1 VTSSSRLERAL
12 AIYLQAT
19 VDGPEATERALAEHP
34 DLHDLLEPLLR
45 PEAEVDEPA
54 EAAAVIGD
62 FELRREVGRGGM
74 GIVYEA
80 RQRSLGRRVALKVLA
95 EHVAADPAR
104 IARFRREAT
113 TLAQLE
119 HPHVVRVL
127 EAGDSDG
134 RHWLAME
141 FVDGESLDQ
150 RLQRLQHGG
159 GHRDGSLREL
169 VAVVQRIAAA
179 LAHVHRASVLH
190 RDVKPSNI
198 LLAQDGSPRLSDFGL
213 ARTTTALTLTA
224 VGALAGTPHY
234 LAPEYLE
241 RGESTAAGD
250 IWSLGAT
257 LYEVVTLRRP
267 FDAPRDEQV
276 LYRIVHHDPVDP
288 RRHQRSLPADLAAI
302 VLRALE
308 KDPAA
313 RYPDMQAF
321 AADLQAFLDLR
332 PTVARPPTPVQ
343 RLRRWVRREP
353 ARAALA
359 AVALLALGL
368 LGFLL
373 LRLPLLRAGERAAAA
388 SVYESAIA
396 EGFLRRADGNEELAR
411 TAARTA
417 RTLRPDAGEALV
429 VEVLQTLRFA
439 NAAAALQQLDELSQL
454 PHDDDEACRW
464 LRVLILGRLGQ
475 QDAAQALAQQLGEP
489 RSQMA
494 LLLAAGRLVDGQ
506 TPAGLQAARELV
518 SLATRI
524 GPPRLLVHAQWA
536 VLVRPEERTEC
547 AAALLRL
554 WPEHPFALHLAA
566 TLLQWSDAPQALR
579 LQQQALRLGLQ
590 DQWGRYNEVMY
601 AHKAGAN
608 EVAVRGAR
616 EVLRSDPIRDERRAS
631 LIQVLSDLAPDQVGA
646 ALQDW
651 VALLPDSAYAARE
664 YGWWHRQRDE
674 PALALPYLRRAVL
687 VLPRDVRT
695 LQGLALVL
703 QDLGDAAGSLPVVAE
718 LIAQAPALD
727 AASALQLHALRA
739 TGADAAAIRAELQRG
754 AEQVDTAAAWRE
766 LATAA
771 MADGDL
777 PLALRALQRADAS
790 GGGDDEAT
798 LGLLVQAHERAGEAA
813 SAAAARQRLERL
825 RAGR

>member
-1 VTSSSRLERAL
+1 MTSSSRLERAL
-12 AIYLQAT
+12 AIYLQVT
-19 VDGPEATERALAEHP
+19 TGGGPDASERALAEHP
-34 DLHDLLEPLLR
+34 ELRDLLEPLLW
-45 PEAEVDEPA
+45 PEPDANAAFAETSL
-54 EAAAVIGD
+54 GD
-62 FELRREVGRGGM
+62 FDLRAEVGRGGM

-95 EHVAADPAR
+95 DHVAADPAR

-113 TLAQLE
+113 MLAQLE

-127 EAGDSDG
+127 DAGDNDG

-150 RLQRLQHGG
+150 RLQRLSQGG
-159 GHRDGSLREL
+159 GHRGGSLREL
-169 VAVVQRIAAA
+169 VAVVQRIADA
-179 LAHVHRASVLH
+179 LAHVHRAGILH

-213 ARTTTALTLTA
+213 ARSTSSPTLTA

-234 LAPEYLE
+234 LAPEYLT
-241 RGESTAAGD
+241 RGEATAAGD

-288 RRHQRSLPADLAAI
+288 RRHQRTLPADLAAI
-302 VLRALE
+302 VLRALD

-332 PTVARPPTPVQ
+332 PTVARPPSPLQ
-343 RLRRWVRREP
+343 RLRRWGRREP

-359 AVALLALGL
+359 AMALVAIGLLA
-368 LGFLL
+368 FLL
-373 LRLPLLRAGERAAAA
+373 LRLPTLRAGERAAAA
-388 SVYESAIA
+388 AAYESAIA
-396 EGFLRRADGNEELAR
+396 EGFLRRADGNEALAR
-411 TAARTA
+411 AAASTA
-417 RTLRPDAGEALV
+417 RTLRPDAGEAIV

-439 NAAAALQQLDELSQL
+439 TAAAALQQLDELSRT

-464 LRVLILGRLGQ
+464 LRVLILGRLGR
-475 QDAAQALAQQLGEP
+475 QDEAQALAQQLGEP
-489 RSQMA
+489 RSQVA

-506 TPAGLQAARELV
+506 TPAGLQAARDLV

-536 VLVRPEERTEC
+536 VLVRPEERAEC
-547 AAALLRL
+547 AGALLRL
-554 WPEHPFALHLAA
+554 WPQHPFALHLAA

-579 LQQQALRLGLQ
+579 LQQQALQLGLQ

-601 AHKAGAN
+601 AHKASAN
-608 EVAVRGAR
+608 ELAVRGAR
-616 EVLRSDPIRDERRAS
+616 QVLREDGIRDERRAS
-631 LIQVLSDLAPDQVGA
+631 LIQVLSDLAPEQVGP

-651 VALLPDSAYAARE
+651 VGLLPDSGYAARE
-664 YGWWHRQRDE
+664 QGWWHWQRDE
-674 PALALPYLRRAVL
+674 QALALPHFRRAVQL
-687 VLPRDVRT
+687 LPRDVRT

-703 QDLGDAAGSLPVVAE
+703 QDLGDVAGSLPVVAE
-718 LIAQAPALD
+718 LIALAPALD
-727 AASALQLHALRA
+727 AASALRLHALRA
-739 TGADAAAIRAELQRG
+739 TGAGAAAIRAELQRA
-754 AEQVDTAAAWRE
+754 AEQVGTAAAWRE
-766 LATAA
+766 LATTA

-777 PLALRALQRADAS
+777 PTAVQALQRADAVDA
-790 GGGDDEAT
+790 GDEEAT
-798 LGLLVQAHERAGEAA
+798 LELAVTVHERAGETA
-813 SAAAARQRLERL
+813 SAAVARQRLEQV
-825 RAGR
+825 RARR

>member
-12 AIYLQAT
+12 AIYLQVST
-19 VDGPEATERALAEHP
+19 GGGPDAGARALVEHP
-34 DLHDLLEPLLR
+34 DLRDLLEPLLL
-45 PEAEVDEPA
+45 PEPDTD
-54 EAAAVIGD
+54 AAGEDHLGD
-62 FELRREVGRGGM
+62 FELRAEVGRGGM

-95 EHVAADPAR
+95 DHVAADPAR

-113 TLAQLE
+113 MLAQLE
-119 HPHVVRVL
+119 HPNVVRVL
-127 EAGDSDG
+127 DAGDSDG

-150 RLQRLQHGG
+150 RLQRLSQQG
-159 GHRDGSLREL
+159 GHRGGSLREL
-169 VAVVQRIAAA
+169 VAVVQRIADA
-179 LAHVHRASVLH
+179 LAHVHRAGILH

-213 ARTTTALTLTA
+213 ARSTSSPTLTA

-234 LAPEYLE
+234 LAPEYLT
-241 RGESTAAGD
+241 RGEAGAAGD

-288 RRHQRSLPADLAAI
+288 RRHQRTLPADLAAI
-302 VLRALE
+302 VLRALD

-332 PTVARPPTPVQ
+332 PTVARPPSPLQ
-343 RLRRWVRREP
+343 RLRRWGRREP

-359 AVALLALGL
+359 AVLLVALGL
-368 LGFLL
+368 FGFLL
-373 LRLPLLRAGERAAAA
+373 LRLPTLRAGERAAAA
-388 SVYESAIA
+388 AAYESAIA
-396 EGFLRRADGNEELAR
+396 EGFLRRADGNEALAR
-411 TAARTA
+411 AAASTA
-417 RTLRPDAGEALV
+417 RTLRPDAGEAIV

-439 NAAAALQQLDELSQL
+439 TAAAALQQLEELSRT
-454 PHDDDEACRW
+454 PHDDDEACQW
-464 LRVLILGRLGQ
+464 LRVLILGRLGR
-475 QDAAQALAQQLGEP
+475 QDEAEALARQLGEP
-489 RSQMA
+489 RSQVA

-536 VLVRPEERTEC
+536 VLVRPEERAEC
-547 AAALLRL
+547 AGALLRL
-554 WPEHPFALHLAA
+554 WPQHPFALHLAA
-566 TLLQWSDAPQALR
+566 TLLQWTDAPQALR
-579 LQQQALRLGLQ
+579 LQQQALQLGLQ

-601 AHKAGAN
+601 AHKASAN
-608 EVAVRGAR
+608 ELAVRGAR
-616 EVLRSDPIRDERRAS
+616 QVLREDAIRDERRAS
-631 LIQVLSDLAPDQVGA
+631 LIQVLSDLSPEQVGP

-651 VALLPDSAYAARE
+651 VALLPDSGYAARE
-664 YGWWHRQRDE
+664 QGWWHRQRGE
-674 PALALPYLRRAVL
+674 AALALPHFRRAAQ

-718 LIAQAPALD
+718 LIALAPALD

-739 TGADAAAIRAELQRG
+739 TGAGPEAIRAELRRA

-766 LATAA
+766 LATTA

-777 PLALRALQRADAS
+777 PTAVQALQRADAVDA
-790 GGGDDEAT
+790 GDEEAT
-798 LGLLVQAHERAGEAA
+798 LELAVTVHERAGETA
-813 SAAAARQRLERL
+813 SAAAARQRLEQV
-825 RAGR
+825 RARR

>member
-12 AIYLQAT
+12 AIYLQVSSSGEPAAS
-19 VDGPEATERALAEHP
+19 EAALADHP
-34 DLHDLLEPLLR
+34 DLRDLLEPLLR
-45 PEAEVDEPA
+45 PEPDAGAATP
-54 EAAAVIGD
+54 EASIGD
-62 FELRREVGRGGM
+62 FDLRREVGRGGM

-95 EHVAADPAR
+95 ETIATDPAR

-113 TLAQLE
+113 MLAQLE

-127 EAGDSDG
+127 DAGDSDG

-150 RLQRLQHGG
+150 RLQRLAQAG
-159 GHRDGSLREL
+159 GHHEGSLREL
-169 VAVVQRIAAA
+169 VAVVQRIADA
-179 LAHVHRASVLH
+179 LAHVHDAGILH
-190 RDVKPSNI
+190 RDIKPSNI
-198 LLAQDGSPRLSDFGL
+198 LLTHDGSPRLSDFGL
-213 ARTTTALTLTA
+213 ARATTSLTLTA

-234 LAPEYLE
+234 LAPEYVT
-241 RGESTAAGD
+241 RGEATAAGD

-267 FDAPRDEQV
+267 FDAPSEALV
-276 LYRIVHHDPVDP
+276 LHRIVHHAPVDP
-288 RRHQRSLPADLAAI
+288 RRHVRTLPADLAAI

-313 RYPDMQAF
+313 RYPGMRAF

-332 PTVARPPTPVQ
+332 PTVARPPSLPQ

-359 AVALLALGL
+359 AVAAVAIGLSGLLLA
-368 LGFLL
+368 
-373 LRLPLLRAGERAAAA
+373 RLPTLRAGERAAAA
-388 SVYESAIA
+388 AAYESAIA
-396 EGFLRRADGNEELAR
+396 EGFLRRADGRADLAR
-411 TAARTA
+411 AAAATA
-417 RTLRPDAGEALV
+417 RELRPEAGEAIV
-429 VEVLQTLRFA
+429 VEVLQTLRFDSA
-439 NAAAALQQLDELSQL
+439 EAALQQLERLIGA

-464 LRVLILGRLGQ
+464 LRVLILGRSGRSVEA
-475 QDAAQALAQQLGEP
+475 DALAQQLGEP
-489 RSQMA
+489 RSQVA

-506 TPAGLQAARELV
+506 TKAGLQAARELV

-536 VLVRPEERTEC
+536 VLVRPEERVEC
-547 AAALLRL
+547 ATALLRL

-566 TLLQWSDAPQALR
+566 TLLQWSDAPRALA
-579 LQQQALRLGLQ
+579 LQQKALRLGLQ

-608 EVAVRGAR
+608 ELAVSQAR
-616 EVLRSDPIRDERRAS
+616 EVLRSDPISDERRAA
-631 LIQVLSDLAPDQVGA
+631 LIQVLTDLAPEQVGS

-651 VALLPDSAYAARE
+651 ATRVPDSAFAARE
-664 YGWWHRQRDE
+664 SGWWHRERDE
-674 PALALPYLRRAVL
+674 PAAALPLFRRAVAK
-687 VLPRDVRT
+687 LPRDVRT

-703 QDLGDAAGSLPVVAE
+703 QDLGDAAASLPLVAE
-718 LIAQAPALD
+718 LLTLAPALD
-727 AASALQLHALRA
+727 SASALQLHALRA
-739 TGADAAAIRAELQRG
+739 TGASAAAIHAELQRW
-754 AEQVDTAAAWRE
+754 AEQMDTAPAWRE
-766 LATAA
+766 LASAA
-771 MADGDL
+771 LAAADL
-777 PLALRALQRADAS
+777 PLALHALQRADAVD
-790 GGGDDEAT
+790 GGDDTAT
-798 LGLLVQAHERAGEAA
+798 LELAVQAHERAGEAA
-813 SAAAARQRLERL
+813 SAAAARQRLARA